1 MMTAT
6 ESRPS
11 VGRIL
16 RAIATLLEP
25 SPEAVSRARRTVHDA
40 LAAWGLDNNLTDDM
54 VLVASELVTNA
65 LQHASGPIVMVLQQ
79 RDETVLV
86 EVADVSPALPVPCR
100 ESADDE
106 SGRGLALVEAFSDDW
121 GYRRRGNSRGKW
133 VWCSWSL
140 SPTATRLT
148 DELERRLRLLGL
160 VTQMWLAASLYKT

>member
-1 MMTAT
+1 MAAT
-6 ESRPS
+6 GSRPS

-16 RAIATLLEP
+16 RALATPLEP
-25 SPEAVSRARRTVHDA
+25 SPEAVSRARRTVHDT
-40 LAAWGLDNNLTDDM
+40 LATWGLDNLADDM

-86 EVADVSPALPVPCR
+86 EVADVSPALPVPRR

-106 SGRGLALVEAFSDDW
+106 SGRGLALVEAFSDGW
-121 GYRRRGNSRGKW
+121 GYRRRGNRRGKW

-140 SPTATRLT
+140 SPMATKHV
-148 DELERRLRLLGL
+148 DQPVPLE
-160 VTQMWLAASLYKT
+160 AAS